1 MISPNFKNISSSGT
15 LKKQGTEMQCTS
27 RGESITI
34 SDEQP
39 GLHIVAASG
48 VELGLQPNRR

>member
-1 MISPNFKNISSSGT
+1 
-15 LKKQGTEMQCTS
+15 MQYTS
-27 RGESITI
+27 KGEPITI

-48 VELGLQPNRR
+48 VELGLRPNRR